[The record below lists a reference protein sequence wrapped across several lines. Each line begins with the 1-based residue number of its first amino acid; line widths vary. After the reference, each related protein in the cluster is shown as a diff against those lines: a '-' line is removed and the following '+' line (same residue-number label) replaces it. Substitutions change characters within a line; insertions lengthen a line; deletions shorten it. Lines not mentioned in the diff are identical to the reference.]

1 MEYGHFLCKMLLKD
15 VLCLYILKVNVFEIR
30 FFSIFYG
37 AHLYFISQITD
48 ISFSLET
55 LLAKI
60 TQILF
65 APLENY
71 TSGSTIIIGEAKTNH
86 KIAFIA
92 YFSHD
97 ALLIVCVRKWPCRC
111 GNTVK
116 SRIIKCLMAL
126 KSGKMRYVCR
136 ILVDTYVYE
145 KKRIG

>member
-1 MEYGHFLCKMLLKD
+1 MY
-15 VLCLYILKVNVFEIR
+15 
-30 FFSIFYG
+30 
-37 AHLYFISQITD
+37 ISQITD

-55 LLAKI
+55 FLAKI

-92 YFSHD
+92 HFSHD
-97 ALLIVCVRKWPCRC
+97 ALLIVCVRKWPCRS
-111 GNTVK
+111 NTVK

-126 KSGKMRYVCR
+126 KSGKMWYEWEMLHRY
-136 ILVDTYVYE
+136 
-145 KKRIG
+145 

>member
-1 MEYGHFLCKMLLKD
+1 MCQKSYFFN
-15 VLCLYILKVNVFEIR
+15 ILW
-30 FFSIFYG
+30 

-55 LLAKI
+55 FLAKI

-126 KSGKMRYVCR
+126 KSGKMWYEWEMLHRYQDSLGSKNFTLPVCQF
-136 ILVDTYVYE
+136 LDTNNSWLST
-145 KKRIG
+145 RG